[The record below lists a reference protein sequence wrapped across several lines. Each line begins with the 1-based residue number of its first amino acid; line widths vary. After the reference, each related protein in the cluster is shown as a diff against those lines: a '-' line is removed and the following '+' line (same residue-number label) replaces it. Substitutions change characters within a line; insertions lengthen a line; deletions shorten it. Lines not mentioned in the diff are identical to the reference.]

1 MLNCLCLFYFKL
13 INSINEKLSLQT
25 YWMVGRKEKQ
35 WQDTSHWPLLFF
47 HETWQPR
54 TRTEIAYMDFWTP
67 VLKRNANTHKEQ

>member
-1 MLNCLCLFYFKL
+1 
-13 INSINEKLSLQT
+13 
-25 YWMVGRKEKQ
+25 MVGRKEKQ